1 MGPGKAGRR
10 ETAVPLKIILVAA
23 SRGRRHVPDV
33 ALASR
38 RSKSLRGRYFA
49 CPIRRAP
56 SPHPCSESVRRYT
69 HASIRPSAFTG
80 GELLAAVDEL
90 CQDFIWSS
98 PNRLYPVQAPDGLLN
113 RTGPAVSCKLIS
125 FAGEGRASGPN
136 TAAATLRS
144 GESSPQSCRTDEL
157 KMDHFMKPL
166 AVHRTERSGV
176 IEQGC
181 VANRMAT
188 CLRPSSYTIPAAG
201 RL

>member
-1 MGPGKAGRR
+1 MFQTLRWPRGDRSRCGDGILLVPSDERRRLTPARKA
-10 ETAVPLKIILVAA
+10 
-23 SRGRRHVPDV
+23 
-33 ALASR
+33 
-38 RSKSLRGRYFA
+38 
-49 CPIRRAP
+49 
-56 SPHPCSESVRRYT
+56 SEGTPMPVSD
-69 HASIRPSAFTG
+69 PSAFTG

-113 RTGPAVSCKLIS
+113 RTGPAVSCKLVS